1 MVCLK
6 YGANNIHSDV
16 ETSDNVKIIFIQV
29 NKIKL
34 KFLRT
39 LYPLRCY
46 LRTDGGTPLS
56 SRVKY
61 VFFDTLFSTQTIKDN
76 GSLYCAKHIKLKRFF
91 FTLLLFI
98 TDFE

>member
-34 KFLRT
+34 KFPRT
-39 LYPLRCY
+39 LYSLRCY
-46 LRTDGGTPLS
+46 LQTDGGTPLS

-61 VFFDTLFSTQTIKDN
+61 VFFDTLFSTQTIKEWKFV
-76 GSLYCAKHIKLKRFF
+76 LCKA
-91 FTLLLFI
+91 
-98 TDFE
+98 